1 MKKKYIKIYKNVLVS
16 IIIKILR
23 ECNITNE
30 SQIHNIHENIFQVNA
45 SRLLYRNRQHYSVI
59 DNTTRIRILSNS
71 FE

>member
-30 SQIHNIHENIFQVNA
+30 SQIHNIHENIFQV
-45 SRLLYRNRQHYSVI
+45 RLKAFV
-59 DNTTRIRILSNS
+59 
-71 FE
+71 